1 MNDMFTCGDHDALVS
16 YLYDECDPQQRR
28 AISAHVAICAAC
40 ASEVAALTATREQL
54 ALWSPPDAL
63 LGFKIVSEEPARS
76 NVLRPPRWWRQPL
89 PAWAQAAAAVLIFG
103 TGMTLG
109 ALRSVAVRG
118 PEGSAPLSSSA
129 LQVAAVASSAT
140 PATIKD
146 LAALEQ
152 RLRGEMSQIRAVS
165 APGRHSATSA
175 QTVPNGPVGATDAQ
189 VFARVRQMIDDSE
202 QRQQRELALRTA
214 ALVRDFDAQRNDDI
228 ARIERTIGQM
238 DGTTGAEVAQQ
249 RQVLNYL
256 MRVSQRGQ

>member
-1 MNDMFTCGDHDALVS
+1 MNDMFTCGDRDALVS
-16 YLYDECDPQQRR
+16 YLYDECEPQQRR
-28 AISAHVAICAAC
+28 AISAHVAMCAAC
-40 ASEVAALTATREQL
+40 ASEVAGLTATREHL
-54 ALWSPPDAL
+54 ALWSPPDAQ
-63 LGFKIVSEEPARS
+63 LGFKIVSGEQESEEAARS

-109 ALRSVAVRG
+109 ALRNVAVRG
-118 PEGSAPLSSSA
+118 SAASAP
-129 LQVAAVASSAT
+129 QVVASAPQAAASSTT
-140 PATIKD
+140 PVTTAD

-152 RLRGEMSQIRAVS
+152 RLRGEMSQIRATGTQVAAS
-165 APGRHSATSA
+165 
-175 QTVPNGPVGATDAQ
+175 GPVGAGDAQ
-189 VFARVRQMIDDSE
+189 VLVRVRQMIDDSE
-202 QRQQRELALRTA
+202 QRQRRELALRTA
-214 ALVRDFDAQRNDDI
+214 QLVRDLDAQRNDDV

>member
-109 ALRSVAVRG
+109 ALRNVAVRG
-118 PEGSAPLSSSA
+118 PEGSAPLSGSA
-129 LQVAAVASSAT
+129 PPVAAVASSAT

-152 RLRGEMSQIRAVS
+152 RLRSEMSQIRAVS
-165 APGRHSATSA
+165 APDRQSATS
-175 QTVPNGPVGATDAQ
+175 AQ

-202 QRQQRELALRTA
+202 QRQQRELALRTT